1 MMLTPFMVVGDMF
14 SFDDDTLEPSNPQ
27 PQLTQQA
34 SGKAPYPYLTVGISY
49 MYVPTYIYLPG
60 REGSL
65 NEETSL

>member
-49 MYVPTYIYLPG
+49 MYLPKVHILG
-60 REGSL
+60 GPRG
-65 NEETSL
+65 

>member
-1 MMLTPFMVVGDMF
+1 MVVGDMF
-14 SFDDDTLEPSNPQ
+14 SFDDNTLEPSNPQ

-34 SGKAPYPYLTVGISY
+34 SGKATLP
-49 MYVPTYIYLPG
+49 VPDRRYIIHVSTYIPC

>member
-49 MYVPTYIYLPG
+49 MYLLPTLPTLH
-60 REGSL
+60 RY
-65 NEETSL
+65 TWRAARVA

>member
-49 MYVPTYIYLPG
+49 MYLPYLHILAG
-60 REGSL
+60 LRG
-65 NEETSL
+65 

>member
-1 MMLTPFMVVGDMF
+1 MMIP
-14 SFDDDTLEPSNPQ
+14 TLEPSNPQ
-27 PQLTQQA
+27 PQLPQQA

-49 MYVPTYIYLPG
+49 MYVPTYIYLLG